1 VKFFEQ
7 AWAANELYDW
17 LTAGALALAVLVM
30 LAIAQLA
37 LRRAFRL
44 LAAKR
49 PEGFS
54 ALALHVLD
62 GTRLWVL
69 TPLALYAGASAL
81 ELPRKLE
88 AALEVLAIIA
98 FVIQAAIWANRFVE
112 GWMRRQIA
120 RHRTA
125 DGDTVTTLSV
135 IGFSLRVLTWALA
148 LLFALDQLGF
158 DITAL
163 VAGLGIGGVAV
174 ALAVQNILGDLLASL
189 SIVLDKPFV
198 VGDFIVVGGD
208 LGTVEHIGIKTTR
221 VRALSGE
228 LIVFPNGDLLKSRIH
243 NYKRMYERRVPFEFS
258 VTFDTPPEKLEL
270 IPGVVRRAIELQD
283 KTRFDRAHL
292 KACGPHSYVFEAV
305 YYVIDPDYNVYM
317 DIHQA
322 MNLEIIRAF
331 EREEIEFAYPTQTLF
346 LTGGQA
352 AAEPAH
358 ERAQNRAARDLKPGR

>member
-1 VKFFEQ
+1 MKWLEQ
-7 AWAANELYDW
+7 AWIANDLYDW
-17 LTAGALALAVLVM
+17 LSAGAIALVVLVVF
-30 LAIAQLA
+30 AIARVA
-37 LRRAFRL
+37 LRRAFTLFSAR
-44 LAAKR
+44 R
-49 PEGFS
+49 PSGFG

-62 GTRLWVL
+62 GTALWVL

-88 AALEVLAIIA
+88 AALDVVAIIS

-112 GWMRRQIA
+112 AWMRRQIA
-120 RHRTA
+120 AHRTA
-125 DGDTVTTLSV
+125 DGETVTALSL
-135 IGFSLRVLTWALA
+135 IGFALRVLTWALA

-174 ALAVQNILGDLLASL
+174 ALAVQNILGDLLGSL

-198 VGDFIVVGGD
+198 VGDFIVVGDD

-228 LIVFPNGDLLKSRIH
+228 LIIFPNGDLLKSRIH
-243 NYKRMYERRVPFEFS
+243 NYKRMYERRVLFRIDVIYE
-258 VTFDTPPEKLEL
+258 TPPEKLEL
-270 IPGVVRRAIELQD
+270 IPGLVRHAIELQQ

-292 KACGPHSYVFEAV
+292 KECGAHSYVFEAV
-305 YYVIDPDYNVYM
+305 HFVIDPDFNVHM

-322 MNLEIIRAF
+322 VNLAIIRAF
-331 EREEIEFAYPTQTLF
+331 EHEEIEFAYPTQTLF
-346 LTGGQA
+346 LAKGKQAEAGQA
-352 AAEPAH
+352 HDHAPTTT
-358 ERAQNRAARDLKPGR
+358 ERAV